1 MHVYDGLAGR
11 RDHETLK
18 TNPGLL
24 PTLGKAA
31 STSETSKL
39 LEFKTGNPDLTHRGK
54 DLAPRLQRCGWLLW
68 RGVLSLAQGTSACGC
83 GQREKRKERINLILL
98 PPDFKWE

>member
-31 STSETSKL
+31 SASETSKL

-68 RGVLSLAQGTSACGC
+68 RGFCPWP
-83 GQREKRKERINLILL
+83 REPLHADVAKERKE
-98 PPDFKWE
+98 KKG